1 MAIMYADAI
10 TESMRLT
17 IEETARRREKQ
28 LKYNADNNI
37 IPQAVASRTTVS
49 PLPTKGEPEV
59 ASRQTIPTRLIGQAS
74 QIAPTELSTPSVAAD
89 PVVQYMT
96 KSDIEKSI
104 KNARRRMEE
113 AAKKLDFIEA
123 AQWRD
128 EMLQL
133 EELLK

>member
-1 MAIMYADAI
+1 VEVFARPI
-10 TESMRLT
+10 TPRGYVEKSV
-17 IEETARRREKQ
+17 ET
-28 LKYNADNNI
+28 
-37 IPQAVASRTTVS
+37 
-49 PLPTKGEPEV
+49 
-59 ASRQTIPTRLIGQAS
+59 
-74 QIAPTELSTPSVAAD
+74 STSVIAAD
-89 PVVQYMT
+89 PVVQYM
-96 KSDIEKSI
+96 SNQDIEKSI

>member
-1 MAIMYADAI
+1 M
-10 TESMRLT
+10 
-17 IEETARRREKQ
+17 
-28 LKYNADNNI
+28 
-37 IPQAVASRTTVS
+37 SR
-49 PLPTKGEPEV
+49 P
-59 ASRQTIPTRLIGQAS
+59 
-74 QIAPTELSTPSVAAD
+74 
-89 PVVQYMT
+89 
-96 KSDIEKSI
+96 DIEKSI

>member
-1 MAIMYADAI
+1 
-10 TESMRLT
+10 
-17 IEETARRREKQ
+17 
-28 LKYNADNNI
+28 
-37 IPQAVASRTTVS
+37 
-49 PLPTKGEPEV
+49 LPTKGEPELS
-59 ASRQTIPTRLIGQAS
+59 SRPTSQT
-74 QIAPTELSTPSVAAD
+74 APKEFSTLNPQFSTPSVAAD
-89 PVVQYMT
+89 PVVQYMN

-113 AAKKLDFIEA
+113 AAKRLDFIEA